1 MNKSQFA
8 PGLCLALIALAI
20 ASTPGCAPGPL
31 DVSSN
36 VVDQVRDRCLL
47 IISSDGT
54 PSTATLLE
62 NRIAV
67 TAQHAIRISDDQ
79 TKLWSEDHGVVEP
92 KILAVGAPLNILAV
106 DETVYGD
113 RMEFYRDAAH
123 DWVIL
128 EFPVNAKNSE
138 HAGHFGTARV
148 GEAQPGDIIF
158 IGGIVLPDSL
168 DRAKPISVSQLER
181 LRNTFIFRLSQGRVI
196 ATDDDVL
203 TFKRIAGDEIIS
215 GMSGGPIMK
224 MDSESDDLI
233 LVGIYLGTVTR
244 AFIFKIELGRSVHSL
259 GEMLPH

>member
-20 ASTPGCAPGPL
+20 TSTPGCAPGPL

-47 IISSDGT
+47 IISSDGIS
-54 PSTATLLE
+54 STATLLE

-67 TAQHAIRISDDQ
+67 TARHAIRISDDQ
-79 TKLWSEDHGVVEP
+79 TKLWSENHGIIEP
-92 KILAVGAPLNILAV
+92 KIVAVGAPLNIMLA
-106 DETVYGD
+106 DEPIYGD
-113 RMEFYRDAAH
+113 RRDFHRDAAH
-123 DWVIL
+123 DWAIL
-128 EFPVNAKNSE
+128 EFPENAENGE
-138 HAGHFGTARV
+138 HAGRFGTVRV

-168 DRAKPISVSQLER
+168 DRATPISVSQLER
-181 LRNTFIFRLSQGRVI
+181 LRNTFTFRLSQGQVI
-196 ATDDDVL
+196 STDDDVL

-233 LVGIYLGTVTR
+233 LVGIVLGTVTR
-244 AFIFKIELGRSVHSL
+244 AFIFKHELGRSVQNL
-259 GEMLPH
+259 ERMLPH